1 MYVYLLLKIDLY
13 LDHGHVK
20 RVAVIQLNAL
30 CYLICTPY
38 VELLMW
44 VLA

>member
-1 MYVYLLLKIDLY
+1 MYLLLKIDLY

-20 RVAVIQLNAL
+20 QVAVIQLNAL
-30 CYLICTPY
+30 RYLICTPY